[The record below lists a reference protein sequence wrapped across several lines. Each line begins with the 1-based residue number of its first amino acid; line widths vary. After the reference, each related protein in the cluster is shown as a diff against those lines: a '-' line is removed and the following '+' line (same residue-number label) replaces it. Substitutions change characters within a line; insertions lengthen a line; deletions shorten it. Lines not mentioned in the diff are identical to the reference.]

1 MEADQDYFK
10 HLEELEHDELFPED
24 VLYHFHIALESEKG
38 SAVDYTDVE
47 AIYERYKRRKA
58 QKNQVQFLQAIKQPA
73 QRSPEWYKM
82 REGMLTASNIA
93 PILGECPYGSAR
105 KVLMQKAGITPDT
118 FVGNFST
125 QWGVKYEPIACKIY
139 ELRTGAHINA
149 FGLVPH
155 YSNFQPQDDFTQPL
169 TFLGAS
175 PDGITD
181 DGIMLEIKCPTSRE
195 ITGVPPRTYWVQM
208 QIQMECCNL
217 DMCHFLECKF
227 SEYALEQDFL
237 DNLHTNSHEKG
248 VIAFDDARDGEAKY
262 EYLFPLPKKVSDI
275 KKWCDDHRSSAL
287 LTYFELDKYSCVEVP
302 RDFEWF
308 CASLPKLHTF
318 WREVLNARKHPEKY
332 IKVKKE
338 RAATATTATVG
349 KKAASAAST
358 AASASA
364 TTAMTIVID
373 EHDRATIRHLYEATS
388 HLTNAQLDSLHYL
401 AATATAATADD
412 FEAVDDEQQ
421 QQQQQN
427 TTTTTAAPMCLITDD

>member
-1 MEADQDYFK
+1 MEDDEDYFK

-24 VLYHFHIALESEKG
+24 VLYHFHTALESEKG
-38 SAVDYTDVE
+38 GSVDYTDVE
-47 AIYERYKRRKA
+47 TIYERYKRLKA
-58 QKNQVQFLQAIKQPA
+58 QRNQVKFLQCIKQPA

-105 KVLMQKAGITPDT
+105 KVLLQKAGITADT

-125 QWGVKYEPIACKIY
+125 QWGVKYEPVACKIY
-139 ELRTGAHINA
+139 ELRTASRIHA

-169 TFLGAS
+169 TFIGAS

-195 ITGVPPRTYWVQM
+195 ITGVPPRNYWVQM
-208 QIQMECCNL
+208 QVQMECCNL
-217 DMCHFLECKF
+217 DLCHFLECKF

-237 DNLHTNSHEKG
+237 ENLHTNAHEKG
-248 VIAFDDARDGEAKY
+248 VIAFDDSLEGEAQY

-275 KKWCDDHRSSAL
+275 KKWCDDRRHKVTAM
-287 LTYFELDKYSCVEVP
+287 TYFELDKYSCVNVP

-318 WREVLNARKHPEKY
+318 WREVLHARKNPEKY

-338 RAATATTATVG
+338 RAPAAGSPTTATATAT
-349 KKAASAAST
+349 KKQT
-358 AASASA
+358 AAAA
-364 TTAMTIVID
+364 AAAACAIVLD
-373 EHDRATIRHLYEATS
+373 EHDEALIHHLHQATS
-388 HLTNAQLDSLHYL
+388 HLTNAQLDTLQY
-401 AATATAATADD
+401 TAAAGTDFDAAEDD
-412 FEAVDDEQQ
+412 DGGGDGT
-421 QQQQQN
+421 N
-427 TTTTTAAPMCLITDD
+427 TTTTTTKAPVCMITDD